1 MILDLPHCAGD
12 RMERASRRRLDQAC
26 QSIAPQKVKR
36 GPAIKILLLFTTAP
50 FNIRSKQHVCTAAAV
65 SVSIITHMKSIL
77 LSLALGFILP
87 TLFIACGDSGKAAKI
102 LRVGFVPAED
112 AQQVMQNA
120 QPIVEILRKRLGME
134 IQPFVAADYTGV
146 VEALRV
152 NKLDIAFLTP
162 ASYVLAKNE
171 ANIKV
176 ILKSERKGI
185 PFYYAAIIVR
195 ADSGIQNLE
204 DLRGKTFAF
213 GDSLSTTGNVF
224 PRKMFKEHGID
235 PVRDFKQVLFS
246 GGHDATVLAVLNG
259 KVDAGATYANSPD
272 GQDTAWMRYL
282 KNSEDVHKI
291 RAIAFSEPIPADNL
305 VISAKL
311 DEALAR
317 QIEATFIE
325 LSRDPEGKKMLRDLY
340 QIDGFVPA
348 TDKDYDSV
356 RLAFAAAGIPIK
368 DALQKKRP

>member
-1 MILDLPHCAGD
+1 MAMSKALF
-12 RMERASRRRLDQAC
+12 
-26 QSIAPQKVKR
+26 
-36 GPAIKILLLFTTAP
+36 KICVGF
-50 FNIRSKQHVCTAAAV
+50 IIAAV
-65 SVSIITHMKSIL
+65 I
-77 LSLALGFILP
+77 A
-87 TLFIACGDSGKAAKI
+87 ACGNPGGKTKT

-120 QPIVEILRKRLGME
+120 QPIVEILRKELGME
-134 IQPFVAADYTGV
+134 IQPFVATDYTGV

-152 NKLDIAFLTP
+152 NKLDVAFLAP

-171 ANIKV
+171 ADIKV

-185 PFYYAAIIVR
+185 PFYYAAIITR
-195 ADSGIQNLE
+195 ADSGIKNLE

-213 GDSLSTTGNVF
+213 GDSLSTTGHVF
-224 PRKMFKEHGID
+224 PRKMFKERGID
-235 PVRDFKQVLFS
+235 PVRDFKKMLYS

-272 GQDTAWMRYL
+272 SKDTAWMRYL
-282 KNSEDVHKI
+282 KDPEDVKKI

-305 VISAKL
+305 VVSGSLDASVAKK
-311 DEALAR
+311 
-317 QIEATFIE
+317 IEEIFIE
-325 LSRDPEGKKMLRDLY
+325 LSRDAKGKQMLRELY

-356 RLAFAAAGIPIK
+356 RQAFIDAGIPIK
-368 DALQKKRP
+368 KTLQKRHS

>member
-1 MILDLPHCAGD
+1 MLPVVA
-12 RMERASRRRLDQAC
+12 
-26 QSIAPQKVKR
+26 
-36 GPAIKILLLFTTAP
+36 
-50 FNIRSKQHVCTAAAV
+50 
-65 SVSIITHMKSIL
+65 
-77 LSLALGFILP
+77 
-87 TLFIACGDSGKAAKI
+87 IACGDSGKATKI

-120 QPIVEILRKRLGME
+120 QPIVEILRKQLGME
-134 IQPFVAADYTGV
+134 VQPFVATDYTGV

-162 ASYVLAKNE
+162 ASYVLARDE
-171 ANIKV
+171 ANV
-176 ILKSERKGI
+176 RVVLKSERKGI

-195 ADSGIQNLE
+195 ADSGIKDLD
-204 DLRGKTFAF
+204 DLRGKSFAF
-213 GDSLSTTGNVF
+213 GDSLSTTGNVI
-224 PRKMFKEHGID
+224 PRQMFKARGID
-235 PVRDFKQVLFS
+235 PVRDFKQILYS

-272 GQDTAWMRYL
+272 GNDTAWMRYL
-282 KNSEDVHKI
+282 KDSEEVKKI

-305 VISAKL
+305 VISANL
-311 DEALAR
+311 DEDLAKK
-317 QIEATFIE
+317 IEMTFIA
-325 LSRDPEGKKMLRDLY
+325 LSRDPAGKRMLRELY

-356 RLAFAAAGIPIK
+356 RRAFAEAGIPIK

>member
-1 MILDLPHCAGD
+1 LIILC
-12 RMERASRRRLDQAC
+12 
-26 QSIAPQKVKR
+26 
-36 GPAIKILLLFTTAP
+36 LL
-50 FNIRSKQHVCTAAAV
+50 
-65 SVSIITHMKSIL
+65 
-77 LSLALGFILP
+77 G
-87 TLFIACGDSGKAAKI
+87 CGDSGKSAKV

-120 QPIVEILRKRLGME
+120 QPIVDILQKQLGME

-152 NKLDIAFLTP
+152 NKLDVAFLTP

-171 ANIKV
+171 ANVKV

-185 PFYYAAIIVR
+185 ASYYAAIITR
-195 ADSGIQNLE
+195 AGSGIQRLE

-213 GDSLSTTGNVF
+213 GDALSTTGNIF
-224 PRKMFKEHGID
+224 PRKMFKERGID
-235 PVRDFKQVLFS
+235 PVRDFKQILYS

-272 GQDTAWMRYL
+272 GEDTAWMRYL
-282 KNSEDVHKI
+282 KNPEDVNKI

-305 VISAKL
+305 VINGNL
-311 DEALAR
+311 DEAVAKKVEEIFL
-317 QIEATFIE
+317 Q
-325 LSRDPEGKKMLRDLY
+325 LSGDPKGKQMMRDLY

-348 TDKDYDSV
+348 SDRDYDSV
-356 RLAFAAAGIPIK
+356 RQAFDIAGIPLK
-368 DALQKKRP
+368 GSLQRKQP